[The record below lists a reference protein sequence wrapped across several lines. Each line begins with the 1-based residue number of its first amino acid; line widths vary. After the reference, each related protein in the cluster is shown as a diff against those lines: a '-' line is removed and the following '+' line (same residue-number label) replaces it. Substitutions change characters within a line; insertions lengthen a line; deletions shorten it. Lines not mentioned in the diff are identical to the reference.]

1 MRDYFAI
8 LEILFINIKRAAST
22 RYHLI
27 SPHKISYFRSIELKA
42 MALKPSCVK
51 SPNILL
57 IVRSPRFV

>member
-8 LEILFINIKRAAST
+8 LEILFINTAST

-27 SPHKISYFRSIELKA
+27 SSHKISYFRSIELKA